1 MLPSKS
7 KSSLSQ
13 ESDKWS
19 KKSSEAE
26 DSGLPSSLPVF
37 SSVPVIAAGVGLK
50 SDVFWMLDFFWD
62 SGFWILLLLRSL
74 DVPGRDSDEEVS

>member
-37 SSVPVIAAGVGLK
+37 SSVPVIVAGVGLK
-50 SDVFWMLDFFWD
+50 SDVFWM
-62 SGFWILLLLRSL
+62 LLRSL
-74 DVPGRDSDEEVS
+74 DVPGRDSDEVVS